1 MRIPILSPSPLSS
14 LLTAPIIIIAHY
26 SYSYIISPPPRPR
39 LEAPAIA
46 QSSLGGL
53 LQSRVSRTPGEREDK
68 PEGSQR
74 PYSLESPSSAHQLSV
89 SGWEEVG
96 EKGQGPGPPW
106 AELGRRGAGTA
117 AEREQVEGWF

>member
-1 MRIPILSPSPLSS
+1 MTIPILLPSPLSS

-53 LQSRVSRTPGEREDK
+53 LRRERRQAGGK
-68 PEGSQR
+68 PEALQPGVTE
-74 PYSLESPSSAHQLSV
+74 LSPSVV
-89 SGWEEVG
+89 SLGLGRGWRERTRAGSTVG
-96 EKGQGPGPPW
+96 RAREKGS
-106 AELGRRGAGTA
+106 RNSC
-117 AEREQVEGWF
+117 